1 MAKISI
7 ESEILSN
14 HTDEEVVEYLD
25 SILTGLL
32 KNYRVALEKGQ
43 SEVLWGNLGDV
54 TLVAAI
60 IREMKKRNA
69 TRQAQRN
76 TVV

>member
-1 MAKISI
+1 MARISI

-14 HTDEEVVEYLD
+14 HTDEEIVEYLD